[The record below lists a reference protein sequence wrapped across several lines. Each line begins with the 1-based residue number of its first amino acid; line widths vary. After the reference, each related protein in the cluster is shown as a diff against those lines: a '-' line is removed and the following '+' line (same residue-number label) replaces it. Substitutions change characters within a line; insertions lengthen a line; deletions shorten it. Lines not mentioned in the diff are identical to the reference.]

1 MKLTIRFA
9 DQIVGAF
16 IIVALGALVFVIFML
31 GSSQRWFS
39 RDYYFKTY
47 FSTAAGLSSNM
58 AVQFKGF
65 TIGHVK
71 SFDLTDDDRVE
82 VRFSVFDTYIS
93 RVRQGSLVEVLVS
106 PIGLGNQFN
115 FYPGLGSELVAEGD
129 LIPDVNSFEGSAVL
143 ASGLA
148 YIPRHEDSIT
158 VILNRAGI
166 LLESANTVMLDIDKV
181 LAQVG
186 GAFEGSSDTSLG
198 RTMGGVETAVR
209 DVQILPENIK
219 ETLDTLMAQIRP
231 ILANL
236 NDISEKLNAPDGT
249 VTAVLDSQGAVYT
262 NLVRSLDSLS
272 GTLANLEKTSAFL
285 PAQMPQLAVLISDLQ
300 NAVKKA
306 EDVLVALTNNPLLK
320 GGIPRNVETRSGG
333 TGVRDIEF

>member
-1 MKLTIRFA
+1 MKLTMRFA

-16 IIVALGALVFVIFML
+16 IIIALGALVFVIFML

-47 FSTAAGLSSNM
+47 FPTASGLSGNM
-58 AVQFKGF
+58 PVQFKGF

-82 VRFSVFDTYIS
+82 VRFSIFDTYIS

-106 PIGLGNQFN
+106 PIGLGNQFI
-115 FYPGLGSELVAEGD
+115 FYPGLGAELVAEGD
-129 LIPDVNSFEGSAVL
+129 LIPDVNSYEGSAAL
-143 ASGLA
+143 AGGLA

-166 LLESANTVMLDIDKV
+166 LLESANMVMLDIDR
-181 LAQVG
+181 LISQVG
-186 GAFEGSSDTSLG
+186 DAFAGSSDSALG
-198 RTMGGVETAVR
+198 RTMGEVETAVR
-209 DVQILPENIK
+209 DVQELPEDIR
-219 ETLDTLMAQIRP
+219 ETLDTLTARIEP
-231 ILANL
+231 ILENL
-236 NDISEKLNAPDGT
+236 NGILDKVNAPDGT

-262 NLVRSLDSLS
+262 NLVKSLESVSL
-272 GTLANLEKTSAFL
+272 TLANLEKASAFL
-285 PAQMPQLAVLISDLQ
+285 PARMPQLAVLISDLQ
-300 NAVKKA
+300 SAVKKA

-320 GGIPRNVETRSGG
+320 GGIPQNVETRSGG
-333 TGVRDIEF
+333 TSVRDIEF